1 MEIARALHNQDLTKT
16 MKSVNLLKPYL
27 AENRVYIAAG
37 FICLIGVDLL
47 QLFLPRIIRQVID
60 DLTGFNTD
68 LRGLS
73 VYALYI
79 TGIALMIGIFRH
91 GWLCC
96 FIGMS
101 RRMEEGLRNQFFGHI
116 QTLSASYFGKMKT
129 GDLMAHATN
138 DMQQIR
144 LAAGIGIVMII
155 DTVFLGTTAIA
166 FMAFINVRL
175 TLYALIPMPLIVLV
189 SRFFGRKIHHISGE
203 VQASFSNLTEIV
215 RERFA
220 GIRIIKAYNREPDS
234 LAAFTT
240 ASQDYVSE
248 NLKLARI
255 SGSFSPMITFLSNLS
270 LAMILYFGGTQTVVS
285 EITPGEFVAFSSYL
299 GLLTWPMTSIGSVTN
314 TIQRGKASLDRI
326 HAIMETSPEI
336 ADRPDACPVRTLK
349 EHIVFENVSFFY
361 PSDKSGEDSQVSA
374 IPALSEIGIKV
385 EPGMTLGIIG
395 PPGAGKT
402 ALLGL
407 IPRFY
412 DVSQG
417 RILIGGRDIRELRL
431 HDLRSLIS
439 FMPQEPFLFAGT
451 IRENI
456 TFSKDRSNDSE
467 LIKAAESAN
476 LYDTVKSFPDGFETV
491 VGEKGVI
498 LSGGQKQRIA
508 LARALMRNSPVLLL
522 DDPVSQ
528 VDAETG
534 NSIIHT
540 IRDIARTRTVVIVSH
555 RISAVEFADQI
566 ITLKQGRITEYGSP
580 AELMQDDTYYAKTFH
595 IQKIEEELNAF

>member
-1 MEIARALHNQDLTKT
+1 
-16 MKSVNLLKPYL
+16 MKSVNLIKPYL
-27 AENRVYIAAG
+27 AENRIYIAAG
-37 FICLIGVDLL
+37 FVCLIGVDLL

-68 LRGLS
+68 LKGLS

-79 TGIALMIGIFRH
+79 TGMAVMIGVFRH

-101 RRMEEGLRNQFFGHI
+101 RRLEEGLRNQFFGHI
-116 QTLSASYFGKMKT
+116 QTLSASYFSKVKT

-144 LAAGIGIVMII
+144 MATGIGMVMII
-155 DTVFLGTTAIA
+155 DTAFLGTAAIA
-166 FMAFINVRL
+166 FMAYINVRL
-175 TLYALIPMPLIVLV
+175 TLYALIPMPLIVLA
-189 SRFFGRKIHHISGE
+189 SRFFGKKIHHISGK
-203 VQASFSNLTEIV
+203 VQASFSNLTEIA

-220 GIRIIKAYNREPDS
+220 GIRIIKAYNRQPDS
-234 LAAFTT
+234 VAAFTA
-240 ASQDYVSE
+240 ASDDYVSE

-255 SGSFSPMITFLSNLS
+255 SGSFSPLITFLSNLS

-299 GLLTWPMTSIGSVTN
+299 GLLTWPMTSIGNVTN

-326 HAIMETSPEI
+326 HAIMETVSEI
-336 ADRPDACPVRTLK
+336 ADRPDACPVHTVR
-349 EHIVFENVSFFY
+349 EPVVFDNVSFFY
-361 PSDKSGEDSQVSA
+361 PSERPQISA
-374 IPALSEIGIKV
+374 IPALSEISMKL

-402 ALLGL
+402 TLLGL

-412 DVSQG
+412 DASQG
-417 RILIGGRDIRELRL
+417 RILIGDRDIRELRL

-456 TFSKDRSNDSE
+456 TFSKDRSDDSG
-467 LIKAAESAN
+467 LVKAAESAN
-476 LYDTVKSFPDGFETV
+476 LYETVRSFPDGFETV

-508 LARALMRNSPVLLL
+508 LARALMRNSPILLL

-534 NSIIHT
+534 NSIIRT

-566 ITLKQGRITEYGSP
+566 ITLKQGRITESGSP
-580 AELMQDDTYYAKTFH
+580 ARLMQEDTYYAKTFR

>member
-1 MEIARALHNQDLTKT
+1 
-16 MKSVNLLKPYL
+16 MKSVNLIKPYL
-27 AENRVYIAAG
+27 AENRLYIAAG
-37 FICLIGVDLL
+37 FVCLIGVDLL
-47 QLFLPRIIRQVID
+47 QLFLPRIIKQVID

-68 LRGLS
+68 LSGLS

-79 TGIALMIGIFRH
+79 TGIAVMIGVFRH
-91 GWLCC
+91 GWLRC

-101 RRMEEGLRNQFFGHI
+101 RRVEEGLRNQFFAHI
-116 QTLSASYFGKMKT
+116 QTLSASYFGKVKT

-144 LAAGIGIVMII
+144 LATGMGMVMII
-155 DTVFLGTTAIA
+155 DTAFLGTAAVA
-166 FMAFINVRL
+166 FMAYINVRL
-175 TLYALIPMPLIVLV
+175 TLYALIPMPLIVLT

-203 VQASFSNLTEIV
+203 VQASFSNLTEIA

-240 ASQDYVSE
+240 GSEAYVSE

-255 SGSFSPMITFLSNLS
+255 SGSFSPMISFLSNLS
-270 LAMILYFGGTQTVVS
+270 LAVILYVGGTQSLVS
-285 EITPGEFVAFSSYL
+285 DITPGEFVAFSSYL
-299 GLLTWPMTSIGSVTN
+299 GLLTWPMTSIGNVTN

-326 HAIMETSPEI
+326 HAILEISPEI
-336 ADRPDACPVRTLK
+336 ADKPDASPLHTLK
-349 EHIVFENVSFFY
+349 EPVVFENVSFFY
-361 PSDKSGEDSQVSA
+361 PSEASQVSA
-374 IPALSEIGIKV
+374 IPALSEIRITI

-395 PPGAGKT
+395 PPGSGKT
-402 ALLGL
+402 TLLSL

-417 RILIGGRDIRELRL
+417 HILIGSRDIRELRL

-451 IRENI
+451 VRENI
-456 TFSKDRSNDSE
+456 TFSNDRSDDSE
-467 LIKAAESAN
+467 LVNAVESADI
-476 LYDTVKSFPDGFETV
+476 YETIRSFPEGFETV

-534 NSIIHT
+534 NHIIRT
-540 IRDIARTRTVVIVSH
+540 LRDIARTRTVVIVSH
-555 RISAVEFADQI
+555 RISAVEFADRI
-566 ITLKQGRITEYGSP
+566 ITLKQGRITESGSP
-580 AELMQDDTYYAKTFH
+580 AQLMQGETYYAKTFR